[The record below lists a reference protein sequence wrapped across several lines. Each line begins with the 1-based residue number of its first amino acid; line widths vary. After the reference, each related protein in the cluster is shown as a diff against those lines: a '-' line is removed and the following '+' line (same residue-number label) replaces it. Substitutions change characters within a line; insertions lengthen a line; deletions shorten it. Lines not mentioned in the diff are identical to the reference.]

1 MVTLEELD
9 ARVKALEN
17 KWRLTDR
24 EQNTM
29 RQIASIALED
39 LNQRFE
45 RIETLIVDNDAK
57 SAARFDA
64 IAVRFDAMQSD
75 IHALITSVG
84 KLIKS

>member
-1 MVTLEELD
+1 MVTLEELE

-24 EQNTM
+24 EPNTM

-57 SAARFDA
+57 NSA
-64 IAVRFDAMQSD
+64 RFDAMQSD
-75 IHALITSVG
+75 IHALITAVG